1 MQAVGHAAAQQRQ
14 LDEGV
19 VAAGLA
25 LAQQKVVGVAG
36 PGLRVGAVGALELDR
51 LDADVVKVE
60 LADVGDR
67 AALDGVVGESGGA
80 VVDDGFFGGGLVLVS
95 SHICTSTGSHWKLTI
110 IPGECDKDSLWR
122 WLVRPT

>member
-51 LDADVVKVE
+51 LDVDVVKVE

-80 VVDDGFFGGGLVLVS
+80 VVDDGFFGGRTCFSFISYLCFDRIALEIDN
-95 SHICTSTGSHWKLTI
+95 H
-110 IPGECDKDSLWR
+110 PGR
-122 WLVRPT
+122 M